1 MKKRYKIMIYMLCGV
16 VLFSVNASAQR
27 VYFNFSFTNSGKQYQ
42 KMTNICSY
50 KNKDSTSWIITVDQI
65 AVAGDYGIQF
75 CPVLFAPEKNE
86 VIKIC
91 KESSVWIQG
100 ITYDQAVAYAP
111 EDIHKQNYRLAARM
125 DDLQKGTFQASGYFC
140 ADGDAEQ

>member
-16 VLFSVNASAQR
+16 ILFSFNACAQR

-50 KNKDSTSWIITVDQI
+50 KNKDSTLWIITVDQI

-75 CPVLFAPEKNE
+75 CPERKVIEEYDVWKEKKNYG
-86 VIKIC
+86 KISYVSC
-91 KESSVWIQG
+91 IAS
-100 ITYDQAVAYAP
+100 
-111 EDIHKQNYRLAARM
+111 L
-125 DDLQKGTFQASGYFC
+125 TFNLMS
-140 ADGDAEQ
+140 